1 MTDIVVNIY
10 YLSEASDPQFK
21 NYKALAR
28 VGLGLYH
35 SGIELNG
42 VEYSYGGNV
51 NNPGSGVFQTAPLTI
66 QNATYFQSYNM
77 GTVSDTKWLY
87 EQLRTVSERFRAN
100 EYSLIN

>member
-10 YLSEASDPQFK
+10 YLSDTSDPQFK
-21 NYKALAR
+21 NYKALAKM
-28 VGLGLYH
+28 GLGLYH

-51 NNPGSGVFQTAPLTI
+51 NNPGSGVFQTAPLTV

-77 GTVSDTKWLY
+77 GTV
-87 EQLRTVSERFRAN
+87 
-100 EYSLIN
+100 

>member
-10 YLSEASDPQFK
+10 YLSSEDDPNFRS
-21 NYKALAR
+21 YKQLSKL
-28 VGLGLYH
+28 GIGLYH

-42 VEYSYGGNV
+42 VEHSYGGNV
-51 NNPGSGVFQTAPLTI
+51 NNPDSGVFQTVPLQI

-77 GTVSDTKWLY
+77 GTIKDTKWLY
-87 EQLRTVSERFRAN
+87 DQLKRVSAKFKAN